1 MRRNTLTIFFL
12 DTDIFNSL
20 IDKYNEPKI
29 GGKIKTISLGLF
41 LVLICSLWG
50 EQVSVN
56 TAQLAAENWFKF
68 ISRIEN
74 PILKNFEI
82 MSYSDTT
89 TIYIFNFEEEGFVIT
104 PATNDVKPIL
114 AYNQV
119 GEIGSNG
126 GPEFEWMM
134 NCYKEQVFYV
144 IIEEIV
150 NENSRTM
157 WQDILDDNIPQD
169 NVHIVL
175 AMPETWHQSSPY
187 NDFVPSIDEVRCGA
201 GCGPVAMA
209 QIINYHKYCSDF
221 EFDNDLLR
229 SNYRTEIPEDI
240 KIDEDYIVNDFI
252 KFDQLDGYLNEIR
265 TVFDDNQNIILDN
278 HLAALSFACGIA
290 SRANYRP
297 QGTGTKSCRMEFS
310 LKQYFGYNSLYRDRS
325 LFTYTEWLDLL
336 ENQLL
341 ASQPIL
347 YLGWDYDGAGHAFI
361 LHGYYIMGF
370 PTLEHWFLVN
380 WGWGPEGYDGYFTL
394 NNLVLSGYVWDYDQE
409 AIIDIKPMALTLAGK
424 VLDANPI
431 FTWLPFVMDDLE
443 IFYVDLQEPP
453 PPPTGTEIDYD
464 SKYYRYVLQFDEYP
478 NQNNLY
484 QFNYTSEDKYEDNEQ
499 IYQIDGN
506 SDFMFIP
513 DIELFRQDKPLRDK
527 WNWDSFPV
535 LERTGNEPVEAIP
548 VLVNISGFEEITSID
563 VLNEGYQGYGE
574 LTYDDVNLWYT
585 QNPPYELQSSRCY
598 KIKILPEGGLT
609 CERTLERTGSLLEP
623 YTTIDLIAG
632 QDNWIGYWIKASMD
646 LDVAFGGHFD
656 KVLSIKTEEWAY
668 IHDTPRSEPI
678 PSNRIR
684 PLRYEKG
691 YVVRVSEDIY
701 GFQWNVGGFGIEK
714 FINPAP
720 QYFIFQEQPDYE
732 VIDILDIPEDVVEIG
747 VFQDDV
753 CIGAVAVD
761 EPAEQLLAYT
771 DPLQRGGGNISFQVV
786 NNNRCLEHINHY
798 QVLNAETGE
807 YVNGNLFAG
816 NIDFAVV
823 KLNSTEDP
831 EVPGFSN
838 LNLKISNYPNPF
850 NPVTIIK
857 FSLPKKSE
865 VELTI
870 YNIKGQ
876 KVKTLLKS
884 HLLHGE
890 HSIVWDGKDMNE
902 KPVSSGIYFTKL
914 KAGNKK
920 IVKKMMM
927 LK

>member
-1 MRRNTLTIFFL
+1 M
-12 DTDIFNSL
+12 
-20 IDKYNEPKI
+20 KI
-29 GGKIKTISLGLF
+29 ICLGLF
-41 LVLICSLWG
+41 LILICSLWG

-56 TAQLAAENWFKF
+56 TAQVAAENWFKF
-68 ISRIEN
+68 ISGIEN
-74 PILKNFEI
+74 PILKNYEI
-82 MSYSDTT
+82 LSYSDTT
-89 TIYIFNFEEEGFVIT
+89 TIYIFNFEEEGFVVT
-104 PATNDVKPIL
+104 PATNDVQPIL

-119 GEIGSNG
+119 GEIGSDG

-134 NCYKEQVFYV
+134 NCYNEQVFYV

-157 WQDILDDNIPQD
+157 WQDILDNNIPQD
-169 NVHIVL
+169 NVHIVID
-175 AMPETWHQSSPY
+175 MPETWHQSSPY
-187 NDFVPSIDEVRCGA
+187 NDFVPIIEEERCGA

-229 SNYRTEIPEDI
+229 SNYLSGVPGGIGIR
-240 KIDEDYIVNDFI
+240 IDEDYIPHEFI

-265 TVFDDNQNIILDN
+265 AVFENNQNITLRN
-278 HLAALSFACGIA
+278 HLAALGFACGIA
-290 SRANYRP
+290 GRANYTLD
-297 QGTGTKSCRMEFS
+297 GTGTYSTWMEFAF
-310 LKQYFGYNSLYRDRS
+310 KQYFGYNSLRKVRA
-325 LFTYTEWLDLL
+325 LFTDPEWLDLL

-341 ASQPIL
+341 ASQPV
-347 YLGWDYDGAGHAFI
+347 YYTGYDPVEEVGHAFI

-370 PTLEHWFLVN
+370 PDPQHWFLVN
-380 WGWGPEGYDGYFTL
+380 WGWDSQDDGYFTL
-394 NNLVLSGYVWDYDQE
+394 DNLVLGSIPYVFDYYQK
-409 AIIDIKPMALTLAGK
+409 AIIEIKPMALTLAGQ
-424 VLDANPI
+424 VYDANPHVL
-431 FTWLPFVMDDLE
+431 LPYANSDFE
-443 IFYVDLQEPP
+443 IFYVDLQQLGEPI
-453 PPPTGTEIDYD
+453 EIDYF
-464 SKYYRYVLQFDEYP
+464 SGRGRYVLQFDEYP
-478 NQNNLY
+478 NQNDQY
-484 QFNYTSEDKYEDNEQ
+484 QFFYNSEDKYENNDQ

-527 WNWDSFPV
+527 WNWESFPV
-535 LERTGNEPVEAIP
+535 LKRTGNEPVEAIP

-563 VLNEGYQGYGE
+563 VLNLGYQGYGE
-574 LTYDDVNLWYT
+574 LIYEDLSWSTP
-585 QNPPYELQSSRCY
+585 NPPYELQSSRCY
-598 KIKILPEGGLT
+598 KIKILPEIGINY
-609 CERTLERTGSLLEP
+609 ERTLGRTGSLLEP
-623 YTTIDLIAG
+623 TTSIDLIAG

-668 IHDTPRSEPI
+668 IPDTPRSEPR

-701 GFQWNVGGFGIEK
+701 GFQWNAGGFGTEK

-732 VIDILDIPEDVVEIG
+732 VIDILDIPEDIVEIG

-753 CIGAVAVD
+753 CIGAVVAD
-761 EPAEQLLAYT
+761 EPAEQLLAYS

-786 NNNRCLEHINHY
+786 NNSRCLEHINHY

-831 EVPGFSN
+831 EIPESSN
-838 LNLKISNYPNPF
+838 LNLKINNYPNPF